1 MLDLLWW
8 NNLSPAWRQAFA
20 DTCFHHK
27 NEPTLNEL
35 EQVYNAPALRFA
47 GPSAPFPNMS
57 VELTDLSG
65 ITALSNLQILILI
78 HHPVSSLEALS
89 TMIGIK
95 KLFLYNNQIHSLE
108 GIEGLTHLEQLYVQC
123 NNIDSIKP
131 VKTLVKLRE
140 FYIHDNNISSLD
152 GLTEEHAD
160 NLEMFVC
167 KPNDQLK
174 QKEVLRIERELGI
187 RCRGL

>member
-1 MLDLLWW
+1 
-8 NNLSPAWRQAFA
+8 
-20 DTCFHHK
+20 
-27 NEPTLNEL
+27 
-35 EQVYNAPALRFA
+35 
-47 GPSAPFPNMS
+47 
-57 VELTDLSG
+57 
-65 ITALSNLQILILI
+65 
-78 HHPVSSLEALS
+78 
-89 TMIGIK
+89 MIGIK

>member
-8 NNLSPAWRQAFA
+8 QNLSADWKQAFSE
-20 DTCFHHK
+20 TCFPHK

-35 EQVYNAPALRFA
+35 EQLYNAPALRFA

-78 HHPVSSLEALS
+78 HHQVSSLEALS
-89 TMIGIK
+89 NMAGIK
-95 KLFLYNNQIHSLE
+95 KLFLYNNQIHSLA

-123 NNIDSIKP
+123 NKIDSIIP

-140 FYIHDNNISSLD
+140 FYIHDNNISSFD
-152 GLTEEHAD
+152 GLTDEHSD

-167 KPNDQLK
+167 KPNDQIK
-174 QKEVLRIERELGI
+174 QKEMLRIERELGI
-187 RCRGL
+187 RCRSV